1 MIILGDRYT
10 FSKLELTQLKK
21 QFATI
26 NHISYRT
33 TSAKKSM
40 IIIEDIISSTNTK
53 IIILNTKATLPPK
66 LLTYL
71 TKLEIKGIK
80 YITIEH
86 CLERYLHKC
95 FITKESKDVAFL
107 EDIQPYSP
115 FQYFQKRVI
124 DAIGIIILFPPTLLA
139 IIYSKYRIDKESP
152 GELFFRQF
160 RVGMGEHQFCCIK
173 LRSMHPNA
181 EKHGAQFACKDDPR
195 TFPWGKIIR
204 HTKIDELLQLWNVL
218 KGEMH
223 LVGPRP
229 ERRIWTQ
236 EFEKS
241 IPFYSKRHIVSPGI
255 TGLAQIEYHYGA
267 GELDAEQKL
276 MYDLFYIKNWSLK
289 LELKIIWK
297 TVLFILGK
305 RKKHLLN
312 F

>member
-10 FSKLELTQLKK
+10 FSELELTQLGNK
-21 QFATI
+21 FNTI

-33 TSAKKSM
+33 ISAKESM
-40 IIIEDIISSTNTK
+40 RLIERFISTTNSQL
-53 IIILNTKATLPPK
+53 IILNTKAILPHK

-71 TKLEIKGIK
+71 TKLEIRGVK

-86 CLERYLHKC
+86 CLEKYLHKC
-95 FITKESKDVAFL
+95 FITKESRDMAFL
-107 EDIQPYSP
+107 ENIQCYSS

-124 DAIGIIILFPPTLLA
+124 DFVGILILFIPTIFA
-139 IIYSKYRIDKESP
+139 ISYSKYRVSVESP
-152 GELFFRQF
+152 GKLFFRQT
-160 RVGMGEHQFCCIK
+160 RIGLGEHKFCCIK
-173 LRSMHPNA
+173 LRSMHLDA
-181 EKHGAQFACKDDPR
+181 EKNGAQFACKDDPR
-195 TFPWGKIIR
+195 TFPWGKTIR
-204 HTKIDELLQLWNVL
+204 HTKVDELLQLWNVL

-229 ERRIWTQ
+229 ERRIWTK
-236 EFEKS
+236 EFEKT
-241 IPFYSKRHIVSPGI
+241 IPFYSKRHIVAPGI

-276 MYDLFYIKNWSLK
+276 MYDLFYIKNWSLA
-289 LELKIIWK
+289 LELKVIWK
-297 TVLFILGK
+297 TILFILGK